1 MSTTNSINSFSST
14 MRLTGLSG
22 SGIDTEALVKQL
34 MDAERIPLDRLY
46 QKRQLAEWRCDA
58 YREIINK
65 LRELKDAYFD
75 IAKSGSNLT
84 SASGFIKYSGTSG
97 NEYVTIS
104 GNAESTAGSHTVSII
119 SLATAQTA
127 SSAGGVTKPLKG
139 NAVSDF
145 NLSGKKIRITLDGV
159 TREITLDNYSE
170 TGSDI
175 VSNDRETGLQDL
187 IDKAF
192 GAGKIK
198 VGYDESAKK
207 LSLDTVEDS
216 GATRIILNSGSSE
229 NGLMA
234 LGFKSAASNRLNTG
248 MTLDSLSNSFAN
260 ELTFN
265 EEGKLELTINSKE
278 FSFDK
283 YTSLSGMMNTINSDP
298 DANASIKY
306 DEIGDKF
313 IITAKQRG
321 SGDNIAIEETGGNFF
336 GAGGAG
342 AARIDT
348 NSETM
353 TQGADAKAKI
363 DGQVVVRN
371 SNTFIINGTTYT
383 LLKAHADPAAE
394 SETVSLSVDTEAIFN
409 NIKGFIDKYNETID
423 LINTKL
429 SEKYDRDF
437 QPLTDAQKE
446 EMSED
451 EIKKWEEKAKT
462 GLLRNDSMLQD
473 IVYGMRRALTD
484 DIEGVDIKLSD
495 IGITTGDYSEQGKL
509 IIPDEAKLK
518 AAIEKNPYAIS
529 DLFAQKADID
539 YSDAD
544 TTSLRAERY
553 NNEGLANRLSDILND
568 IIRTTD
574 GKGKLLEK
582 AGVSGDSTE
591 FTNMLYK
598 QIEDYN
604 DDIDDMVARLTDKEN
619 AYYAK
624 FTVMEQYISQMTAQ
638 SNWLYSQFSSSSS
651 N

>member
-22 SGIDTEALVKQL
+22 SGIDTEALVKEL

-104 GNAESTAGSHTVSII
+104 GNAESTAGSHTVSVIG
-119 SLATAQTA
+119 LATAQTA
-127 SSAGGVTKPLKG
+127 SSAGGVTKPLEG

-248 MTLDSLSNSFAN
+248 ATLDSLSNSFAN

-265 EEGKLELTINSKE
+265 EEGKLEFTINSKK
-278 FSFDK
+278 FSFDR

-313 IITAKQRG
+313 IITAKQTG

-353 TQGADAKAKI
+353 TQGTDAKAKI

-429 SEKYDRDF
+429 SEKYDRNF

-568 IIRTTD
+568 SIRTTD

-604 DDIDDMVARLTDKEN
+604 DDIDDMIVRLTDKEN